1 MLYICAINNNLN
13 LSSPKLRITESNLRD
28 SFQANK
34 KIMRRSLILDPNM
47 ERPSSSAKRTS
58 SVRSQVSES
67 EEPEAIADGA
77 SDVVAVEQADGTLRS
92 TGFHVQGPSLT

>member
-1 MLYICAINNNLN
+1 
-13 LSSPKLRITESNLRD
+13 
-28 SFQANK
+28 
-34 KIMRRSLILDPNM
+34 MRRSLILDTNM
-47 ERPSSSAKRTS
+47 ERPSSSKRAS

-92 TGFHVQGPSLT
+92 TGFHVQGLILT